1 MAGQHVRLFPKLDSC
16 LLRRGFTPWSEDSEL
31 FSAVSGCTCTVV
43 ACSIGGPLFHAC
55 RADSNP
61 QFGQSNVLSRF
72 ARRLIYHRMQETRE
86 LFKEEGRA
94 VHVQEGRAILK
105 QDPPEGRTVLKQ
117 GPPEGNA
124 KMYLAML
131 WTIRY
136 SLSR

>member
-1 MAGQHVRLFPKLDSC
+1 
-16 LLRRGFTPWSEDSEL
+16 
-31 FSAVSGCTCTVV
+31 
-43 ACSIGGPLFHAC
+43 
-55 RADSNP
+55 
-61 QFGQSNVLSRF
+61 
-72 ARRLIYHRMQETRE
+72 MQETRE